1 MYYEAR
7 RVLGVS
13 ANADLGD
20 IRRAYRQLVKQHHP
34 DVGGDPD
41 HFKQINA
48 AYLRLISHR
57 DAPLFGPSVA
67 YEHSVRVV
75 YGSRKPS
82 YSPGY
87 LLMRKVLGPK
97 IIWRRGRVSFSLPLL
112 VAIVLPV
119 AAWSFH
125 PAATV
130 ICSAGF
136 LASGQVKYS
145 KF

>member
-7 RVLGVS
+7 RILGVS
-13 ANADLGD
+13 ANADSIE

-41 HFKQINA
+41 RFKQINA
-48 AYLRLISHR
+48 AYLRLISNQ
-57 DAPLFGPSVA
+57 DSPMLGPSVA
-67 YEHSVRVV
+67 YQHSVRVV
-75 YGSRKPS
+75 YGSHKSS

-87 LLMRKVLGPK
+87 LVVRKVLKPK
-97 IIWRRGRVSFSLPLL
+97 IIWRMGRVSFSIPLI
-112 VAIVLPV
+112 VAIALP
-119 AAWSFH
+119 AATWSFH

-136 LASGQVKYS
+136 LALGRVKYS

>member
-7 RVLGVS
+7 RILGVS
-13 ANADLGD
+13 ANSDSTE
-20 IRRAYRQLVKQHHP
+20 IRRAYRQLVKKHHP
-34 DVGGDPD
+34 DVGGDPN

-48 AYLRLISHR
+48 AYLRLISNQ
-57 DAPLFGPSVA
+57 DSPMLGPSVA

-75 YGSRKPS
+75 YSSRKPS

-87 LLMRKVLGPK
+87 LIVRKVLGPR
-97 IIWRRGRVSFSLPLL
+97 IIWRRGQISFSIPLL
-112 VAIVLPV
+112 VAIVLP
-119 AAWSFH
+119 AATWSFH

-130 ICSAGF
+130 IYSAGF
-136 LASGQVKYS
+136 LALGQVKYS